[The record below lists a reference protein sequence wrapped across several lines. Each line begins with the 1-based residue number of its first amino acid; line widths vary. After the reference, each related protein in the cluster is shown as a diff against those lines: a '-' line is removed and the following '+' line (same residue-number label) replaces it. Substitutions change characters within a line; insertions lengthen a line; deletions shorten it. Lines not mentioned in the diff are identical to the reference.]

1 MGAAKPFI
9 GQQAAHFNLFTI
21 MQASLRTDGRGIP
34 AKGMTGTGYEGHY
47 FWDTEVYVL
56 PLLTYTQPRIAR
68 NLLRFRHSMLGRA
81 RERAA
86 EMSQRGALFP

>member
-1 MGAAKPFI
+1 MLPF
-9 GQQAAHFNLFTI
+9 
-21 MQASLRTDGRGIP
+21 
-34 AKGMTGTGYEGHY
+34 
-47 FWDTEVYVL
+47 
-56 PLLTYTQPRIAR
+56 LTYTQPRIAR

>member
-1 MGAAKPFI
+1 MLPHRVLNASVTELA
-9 GQQAAHFNLFTI
+9 GQLY
-21 MQASLRTDGRGIP
+21 
-34 AKGMTGTGYEGHY
+34 YEGHY

-56 PLLTYTQPRIAR
+56 PFLSYTQPRIAR

-86 EMSQRGALFP
+86 HGPG